1 MKDVITMR
9 GLAKD
14 GLIREVKRMIILI
27 LIIIPTVLF
36 ALTLGVVIPRLL
48 IAETGVKDKER
59 FTIPDWIQG
68 NPDFYEIK
76 FDSDKSRYLDSIIF
90 DTSVILWS
98 GISASDEI
106 TSESKSSKTVS
117 GKSVAQSAPMS
128 SKAIVLVK
136 NHPTLRDPVSGKFR
150 SVERRMIDAKQSFFP
165 KMTWRY
171 EAEQIR
177 PSEFRVKQHV
187 YDGKE
192 FIGTREWEVDI
203 STKKVTPSNLA
214 AQNLYR

>member
-1 MKDVITMR
+1 MK

-14 GLIREVKRMIILI
+14 GLIKELKGIIILT

-36 ALTLGVVIPRLL
+36 VLILGIVIPSLL
-48 IAETGVKDKER
+48 IAETGIKDKER
-59 FTIPDWIQG
+59 FTIPGWIQG
-68 NPDFYEIK
+68 NPDFYKVI

-90 DTSVILWS
+90 DASVILGS
-98 GISASDEI
+98 GISASNRI

-117 GKSVAQSAPMS
+117 EKSVAQSAPMS
-128 SKAIVLVK
+128 SKAIDLVK
-136 NHPTLRDPVSGKFR
+136 NHPTLRDPVTGKFR

-165 KMTWRY
+165 EMTWRY
-171 EAEQIR
+171 EAEQIG
-177 PSEFRVKQHV
+177 PSKFRVKQHL

-192 FIGTREWEVDI
+192 FIGIREWEVDI